1 MADIHRVKQWIMGK
15 STGILSREPEVIK
28 GAGSLLK
35 VPEMLA
41 AAGHSSV
48 LIATTPGFIKRG
60 TLKPFFDKMET
71 ADVRAVVFSQVVP
84 DPTIECV
91 EKLAAEYV
99 MGNCQAVVAI
109 GGGSVIDCA
118 KAAAARVA
126 CPEKQIRDMKGLL
139 KIHTKLPEFYA
150 VPTTAGTGSEA
161 TAAAVVTDTVDGLHY
176 KYSLNDVCLIPKYAV
191 LDPQLLIDLPPSN
204 TAATGMD
211 ALTHA
216 VEAYTNKYP
225 SKLVKKM
232 ALDSVKLIYENL
244 TAAYEEGEN
253 IEAREKMLFASYEA
267 GVAFTNNF
275 VGYVHAV
282 AHGVGALYG
291 IPHGKANAV
300 ILPYVMEQF
309 GKTAEKPLS
318 ELAIAAGIS
327 GKDDAELAGKFIES
341 MREMN
346 RKFGIPDRIQE
357 LKESDFDILI
367 DRAISEAN
375 YTYPVPE
382 IWKREN
388 FRILLNKLKG

>member
-1 MADIHRVKQWIMGK
+1 MANIHRVRQWIMSR
-15 STGILSREPEVIK
+15 STGLISREPEVIK
-28 GAGSLLK
+28 GSGSLLK
-35 VPEMLA
+35 IPEMLT

-48 LIATTPGFIKRG
+48 MVATTPGFIKRG
-60 TLKPFFDKMET
+60 TLQPFFDEMKKAGIKT
-71 ADVRAVVFSQVVP
+71 AVFSEVVP

-91 EKLAAEYV
+91 EKLATAYV
-99 MGNCQAVVAI
+99 LGNCQAMVAL

-126 CPEKQIRDMKGLL
+126 CPGKQIRDMKGLL
-139 KIHTKLPEFYA
+139 KIHRKLPDFYA

-161 TAAAVVTDTVDGLHY
+161 TAAAVVTDIVDGLHY
-176 KYSLNDVCLIPKYAV
+176 KYSINDTCLIPKYAV
-191 LDPQLLIDLPPSN
+191 LDPELLVDLPPAN

-225 SKLVKKM
+225 SQLVKKM

-244 TAAYEEGEN
+244 PTAFEDGRN
-253 IEAREKMLFASYEA
+253 IEAREKMLLASYEA

-282 AHGVGALYG
+282 AHGIGALYEMA
-291 IPHGKANAV
+291 HGKANAI

-309 GKTAEKPLS
+309 GKAAEKALA
-318 ELAIAAGIS
+318 ELAEAAGIE
-327 GKDDAELAGKFIES
+327 GENDADKAVAFIES

-346 RKFGIPDRIQE
+346 RAFGIPDKIEE
-357 LKESDFDILI
+357 LKESDYDILI
-367 DRAISEAN
+367 DRAISEGN
-375 YTYPVPE
+375 YTYPVPA
-382 IWKREN
+382 IWGRED
-388 FRILLNKLKG
+388 FRKLLDSLKG